1 MFVRFSPDYLKTGYS
16 WKLRNAAASVSGE
29 NREEPTDTVC
39 DYVVG
44 SNVPSAA
51 SSSASDCDAIA
62 TRAASESLKGDLQS
76 EDLDLVLSNA
86 IPSLTECDSDRETL
100 LLQDG
105 ILSS

>member
-1 MFVRFSPDYLKTGYS
+1 M
-16 WKLRNAAASVSGE
+16 
-29 NREEPTDTVC
+29 VC

-44 SNVPSAA
+44 SNAPSAA
-51 SSSASDCDAIA
+51 SSSASDGNAIA

-76 EDLDLVLSNA
+76 EDLELVLSNA
-86 IPSLTECDSDRETL
+86 IPSLTECDSDWETL

>member
-1 MFVRFSPDYLKTGYS
+1 M
-16 WKLRNAAASVSGE
+16 SGE

-86 IPSLTECDSDRETL
+86 VFPH
-100 LLQDG
+100 
-105 ILSS
+105 

>member
-1 MFVRFSPDYLKTGYS
+1 M
-16 WKLRNAAASVSGE
+16 SGE